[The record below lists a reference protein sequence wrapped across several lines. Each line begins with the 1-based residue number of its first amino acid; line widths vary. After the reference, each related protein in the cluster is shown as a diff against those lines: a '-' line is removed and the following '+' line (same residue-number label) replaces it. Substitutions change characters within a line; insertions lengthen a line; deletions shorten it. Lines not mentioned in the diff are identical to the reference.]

1 MRRDQVQHVARA
13 AAQVAGVKR
22 VLVVGS
28 QAVLGTYS
36 ESELPLRATRSLE
49 ADIVVLDDD
58 DEGTLGNL
66 VDGTIGFGSQFH
78 STFHVY
84 ADGVDLTTSR
94 LPDGWEGRVA
104 TEQVPATDG
113 SEPVA
118 VHYLDVHD
126 LCIAKLAAA
135 RPQDFEF
142 VEALAAAGLVDP
154 AELIDRATLLQDAD
168 PAVVAAVRD
177 RVRGISKQHGHPE

>member
-36 ESELPLRATRSLE
+36 ESELPPRATRSLE

-58 DEGTLGNL
+58 EAGTLGNL
-66 VDGTIGFGSQFH
+66 VDGSIGFGSQFH
-78 STFHVY
+78 SAFHVY

-94 LPDGWEGRVA
+94 LPQGWQERVI
-104 TEQVPATDG
+104 TEQVPASDG
-113 SEPVA
+113 SDPVA
-118 VHYLDVHD
+118 VHYLDAHD
-126 LCIAKLAAA
+126 LCIAKLAAG
-135 RPQDFEF
+135 RPQDLEF
-142 VEALAAAGLVDP
+142 VEELAAARLVESV
-154 AELIDRATLLQDAD
+154 ELLERASLLQDAD
-168 PAVVAAVRD
+168 PTVIKAVHD
-177 RVRGISKQHGHPE
+177 RVKGISERHGHTT